1 MTQALIAPFG
11 RSVEGLAGTW
21 PRSRGRAA
29 RVPAR
34 APELWERRGEP
45 YPGAVVLED
54 LPDAV
59 GDVAATER
67 IVARFAATRLVVL
80 ALRGGQAP
88 AAMEE
93 ERTIARSYVE
103 LLAPGAERR
112 ALERLIALTAQRLGR
127 ALTRCAIEAGDRAAA
142 SGERAGAFWLHHIGY
157 ALATGAG
164 WRSEALRAARRIER
178 AARSAGAGRSERL
191 WRRRVLALER
201 APG

>member
-1 MTQALIAPFG
+1 MRQALIAPFG
-11 RSVEGLAGTW
+11 RTVEGLAGTW

-29 RVPAR
+29 RAAAR
-34 APELWERRGEP
+34 EPELWERRVEP

-54 LPDAV
+54 LPDAA
-59 GDVAATER
+59 GDAAATER

-80 ALRGGQAP
+80 ALRGDLGS
-88 AAMEE
+88 AAMAD
-93 ERTIARSYVE
+93 ERTIARSYLE

-112 ALERLIALTAQRLGR
+112 ALERLVALTGQRLGR

-142 SGERAGAFWLHHIGY
+142 SGERAGAYWLHHIGY

-164 WRSEALRAARRIER
+164 WHSEALRAARAIER
-178 AARSAGAGRSERL
+178 AARTAGAARSERS

-201 APG
+201 ASR